1 MPLVQAALK
10 QAGIPTLILVARWT
24 TQVFWTFLD
33 WVDIIAFVTLSL
45 VFGVDFSLYMCAAI
59 LYHLEPK
66 ILDHSVAGDLGEYLL
81 VNSIEGFTVSGYF
94 TFMMRLRDKYHN
106 EFVSEATHNNV
117 NLS

>member
-1 MPLVQAALK
+1 MDHSS
-10 QAGIPTLILVARWT
+10 
-24 TQVFWTFLD
+24 FLD
-33 WVDIIAFVTLSL
+33 FFGLGGYYRFCNAVFSVSSLCYLFVISFS
-45 VFGVDFSLYMCAAI
+45 FGVDFSLYMCAAI

-94 TFMMRLRDKYHN
+94 TFMMRLRDKYHS